1 MRRAVVRKADRL
13 VKVQADR
20 QRLSRADIHP
30 AGAAL
35 LRPAVHAEIYA
46 FDRRRASVT
55 EGDEHVLGIRS
66 AAGADAL
73 GIGHRR
79 LLELQKRIE
88 GLRIIQHGIRVVQL
102 RIVAEAGIFA
112 GHARRAAVD
121 VAHPGVAEEELH
133 RLKRQHVLR
142 PESAALVRMHTVVE
156 RCRQVG
162 GEVLPGEGNAV
173 QRARAP
179 CRAVPLVVEASAID
193 ARVIIRHAR
202 GIVRTRV
209 LAAGKKTDT
218 VVIRGIFAAFLAV
231 VQFEFLIEARI
242 IARVRIEDRCLGCG
256 AAVFRH
262 GGRGGRRNCSQRD
275 KPRKHAQHQK
285 CRKQPSCVSSHKCLQ
300 KTCGAV

>member
-46 FDRRRASVT
+46 FNRRRASVT
-55 EGDEHVLGIRS
+55 EGDEHVLGIRA

-73 GIGHRR
+73 FIGHRR
-79 LLELQKRIE
+79 LLELKKRIE

-102 RIVAEAGIFA
+102 RIVAEAGVLCR
-112 GHARRAAVD
+112 HARRAAVD

-142 PESAALVRMHTVVE
+142 LEDAALVRMHAVVE
-156 RCRQVG
+156 CGRQVG
-162 GEVLPGEGNAV
+162 GEVLPHDAHAV

-179 CRAVPLVVEASAID
+179 RRAVSLVVEAAARN
-193 ARVIIRHAR
+193 ARVVVRHAR
-202 GIVRTRV
+202 VVIRLRV
-209 LAAGKKTDT
+209 LAAVEKPDA
-218 VVIRGIFAAFLAV
+218 VVIGGIVTAFLAV
-231 VQFEFLIEARI
+231 IQLELLVEACVVPGVGIENRSLRRGAVVCHR
-242 IARVRIEDRCLGCG
+242 RGSCRRGDR
-256 AAVFRH
+256 
-262 GGRGGRRNCSQRD
+262 RRRK
-275 KPRKHAQHQK
+275 KPRKDAD
-285 CRKQPSCVSSHKCLQ
+285 RRP
-300 KTCGAV
+300 G